1 MEIKVSQIKTVKC
14 YIDTLRDFRVGE
26 EKYFKLV
33 DTDYTAFHNARRRL
47 HERKS
52 GVYTFE
58 KFENEG
64 KRYFRI
70 TRTE

>member
-14 YIDTLRDFRVGE
+14 YIDTLRDFKVGE

-33 DTDYTAFHNARRRL
+33 NTDYIAFHNARRRL
-47 HERKS
+47 NERKA
-52 GVYTFE
+52 GAYTFE
-58 KFENEG
+58 KIETEG
-64 KRYFRI
+64 KRYFKI

>member
-47 HERKS
+47 HERKA

-64 KRYFRI
+64 KRYFKI